1 LTWHVSKTPDPPQA
15 ERLEQ
20 PTRFDLII
28 KLRTAKALGLTIP
41 PSLLRRADE
50 AIQ

>member
-1 LTWHVSKTPDPPQA
+1 LIWQASKTPDSPQA

-20 PTRFDLII
+20 PTRFDLIM
-28 KLRTAKALGLTIP
+28 KLRTAKVLGLTIP